1 MTTEATKQAS
11 DILAMSDDE
20 ILNMS
25 VPPSEEGEQ
34 DTQNNPEED
43 VTTEQEEVV
52 TTQSEETTT
61 TDEPEEDNSEQSEVD
76 EDAAKN
82 LTSDK
87 VDDKVDANEVDSNG
101 KPITKAAPTTEDS
114 GQSKSEEDKQSEGL
128 PADFDYKAGYE
139 RLMAPFKANGKM
151 ITPQSPEEAISLM
164 QMGANYTRKMQ
175 ALQPYRKVMLMLENN
190 GLMDE
195 DKLSYL
201 IDLDKKNP
209 EAIRKLLKDSG
220 TDPLDID
227 MEGEINYQKGNHRV
241 SDTEAAFAT
250 ELDDLKSTP
259 EGQATLGVISQTWDE
274 ASKNA
279 LFENRGLLQT
289 IQSQRENGIYDIISN
304 EINRLQ
310 MLGQIPAGTPF
321 IQAYNY
327 VGDALAK
334 QGAFNHLA
342 GKPVEPKPEVTA
354 QRAAVAT
361 RVVKPKPTVTHSEQ
375 ASAASPS
382 RAAPKKVERF
392 INPLALSDEEFA
404 KLPNPG
410 GL

>member
-1 MTTEATKQAS
+1 MTTEAIKQAS

-25 VPPSEEGEQ
+25 IPPSEEDEQ

-61 TDEPEEDNSEQSEVD
+61 TDEPEEDNPGQSEVD

-87 VDDKVDANEVDSNG
+87 VDDKVDDIEVDSNG
-101 KPITKAAPTTEDS
+101 KPITKAAPTTEDP
-114 GQSKSEEDKQSEGL
+114 GQGKSEEDKQSEGL

-220 TDPLDID
+220 TDPLDINMD
-227 MEGEINYQKGNHRV
+227 EEINYQKGNHRV

-274 ASKNA
+274 SSKNA

-289 IQSQRENGIYDIISN
+289 IQSQRENGIYDIITN

-392 INPLALSDEEFA
+392 INPLAMSDEEFA

>member
-25 VPPSEEGEQ
+25 VPPSEEVEQ

-52 TTQSEETTT
+52 TTQSEKTTT
-61 TDEPEEDNSEQSEVD
+61 TDEPEEDNSEHSEVD

-101 KPITKAAPTTEDS
+101 KPITKAAPTTEDP
-114 GQSKSEEDKQSEGL
+114 GQGKSEEDKQSEGL

-175 ALQPYRKVMLMLENN
+175 ALQPYRKVLLMLENN

-220 TDPLDID
+220 TDPLDINMD
-227 MEGEINYQKGNHRV
+227 EEINYQKGNHRV

>member
-1 MTTEATKQAS
+1 MTTEAIKQAS
-11 DILAMSDDE
+11 DILEMSDDE

-25 VPPSEEGEQ
+25 APPSAEE

-43 VTTEQEEVV
+43 VTTAQEEVV
-52 TTQSEETTT
+52 TNPSEETTT
-61 TDEPEEDNSEQSEVD
+61 TDEPEKDDSEPSEVD

-87 VDDKVDANEVDSNG
+87 VDDKVDDIEVDSNG

-114 GQSKSEEDKQSEGL
+114 GQGNSEEDKQSEGL
-128 PADFDYKAGYE
+128 PTDFDYKAGYE

-151 ITPQSPEEAISLM
+151 FTPQSPEEAISLM

-220 TDPLDID
+220 TDPLDIN
-227 MEGEINYQKGNHRV
+227 MEEEINYQKGNHRV

-274 ASKNA
+274 ASKTA
-279 LFENRGLLQT
+279 LFENRGLLLT
-289 IQSQRENGIYDIISN
+289 IQTQRENGIYDIISN
-304 EINRLQ
+304 EVNRLQ
-310 MLGQIPAGTPF
+310 TLGQIPPGTPF

-342 GKPVEPKPEVTA
+342 KPVETKPEVTA

-382 RAAPKKVERF
+382 RAAPSKVERF

-410 GL
+410 RL

>member
-25 VPPSEEGEQ
+25 VPPFEEVEQ

-61 TDEPEEDNSEQSEVD
+61 TDEPDEDNPGQSEVD

-87 VDDKVDANEVDSNG
+87 VNDKVDDIEVDSNG
-101 KPITKAAPTTEDS
+101 KPITKAAPTTEDP
-114 GQSKSEEDKQSEGL
+114 GQGKSEEDKQSEGL

-220 TDPLDID
+220 TDPLDINMD
-227 MEGEINYQKGNHRV
+227 EEINYQKGNHRV

-279 LFENRGLLQT
+279 LFENRGLLLT

-310 MLGQIPAGTPF
+310 MLGQIPSGTPF

-327 VGDALAK
+327 VGNALAK

-342 GKPVEPKPEVTA
+342 GNPVEPKPEVTA

-392 INPLALSDEEFA
+392 INPLAMSDEEFA

>member
-25 VPPSEEGEQ
+25 VPPSEEVEQ

-61 TDEPEEDNSEQSEVD
+61 TDEPEEDNSEPSEVD

-82 LTSDK
+82 LTSDR
-87 VDDKVDANEVDSNG
+87 VDDKVDDIEVDSNG
-101 KPITKAAPTTEDS
+101 KPITKAAPATEDP
-114 GQSKSEEDKQSEGL
+114 GQGESEEDKQSEGL
-128 PADFDYKAGYE
+128 PTDFDYKAGYE

-220 TDPLDID
+220 TDPLDINMD
-227 MEGEINYQKGNHRV
+227 EEINYQKGNHRV

-289 IQSQRENGIYDIISN
+289 IQSQRENGIYDIITN
-304 EINRLQ
+304 EINRLN

-382 RAAPKKVERF
+382 RAAPNKVERF

>member
-25 VPPSEEGEQ
+25 APPSEEVEQ
-34 DTQNNPEED
+34 GTQNNPEED

-175 ALQPYRKVMLMLENN
+175 ALQPYRKVLLMLENN

-392 INPLALSDEEFA
+392 INPLAMSDEEFA